1 MTANGKGSLPAR
13 HRLAFEA
20 PNASQLIPAADV
32 ILAVGT
38 RFATAGG
45 SRWRLA
51 GGQQLVRVDADPEEL
66 VRDVQ
71 PAIALEAD
79 AVAALALLA
88 DLMHPG
94 PAGSSWRGL
103 DAARERTLAEVASLE
118 PQAAFGMAIREAL
131 PDGAIVVD
139 GMTQVGYWCRMGFPV
154 QEPRTFLTPG
164 YQGTLGFELPTGL
177 GAQVAAPD
185 RHVVVIVGDGGF
197 MFNVQELA
205 TAVQH
210 GLPVITVV
218 FNDGAYGNVRRMQ
231 RQRYAGRT
239 IASDLRNPDF
249 VRLAESF
256 GVRGLRADGPAALG
270 AALRD
275 TLEEDGPSLI
285 EVPVGEM
292 PDPWAALARRR

>member
-1 MTANGKGSLPAR
+1 
-13 HRLAFEA
+13 
-20 PNASQLIPAADV
+20 
-32 ILAVGT
+32 
-38 RFATAGG
+38 
-45 SRWRLA
+45 
-51 GGQQLVRVDADPEEL
+51 VDADPEEL